1 MSSGSKA
8 RQKTYMCVCVGYKF
22 DKCRYV
28 CLRYRC
34 QFVITRICIKWLEP
48 VRQRSVKITRIC
60 IKWFGPVRQRSVK
73 MMPTSRGSSDHNF
86 NKLNLSFNIYCL
98 TSQLPGKHN
107 IDMNYVNRI
116 YYGGKRW
123 KQQHWSLA
131 YGTCWLQTIL
141 KTFPANFVEIYSYIK
156 RPPAKLAGIKC
167 LRYIWMF
174 FFLFI

>member
-1 MSSGSKA
+1 MVKGFVYRVKISVPSGSKA
-8 RQKTYMCVCVGYKF
+8 RQKTCMCVCVWDLI
-22 DKCRYV
+22 DKCRNV
-28 CLRYRC
+28 CLRYQC
-34 QFVITRICIKWLEP
+34 QFVITK
-48 VRQRSVKITRIC
+48 IC

-98 TSQLPGKHN
+98 TSRLPGKRN

-141 KTFPANFVEIYSYIK
+141 KTFSANFEEIYSYIK
-156 RPPAKLAGIKC
+156 RPPRKISGD
-167 LRYIWMF
+167 
-174 FFLFI
+174 